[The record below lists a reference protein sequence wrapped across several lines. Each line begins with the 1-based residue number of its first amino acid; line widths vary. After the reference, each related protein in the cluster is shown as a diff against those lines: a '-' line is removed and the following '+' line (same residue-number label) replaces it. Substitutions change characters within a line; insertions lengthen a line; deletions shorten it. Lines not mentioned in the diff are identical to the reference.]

1 MKKTQAIKERLNA
14 HKEMLEKLA
23 TLKQELEFA
32 EDAYGSVRAIDY
44 EGMPRGSGDGT
55 SQTERVVLRKIAL
68 EEKVRLKEKE
78 IADDWAEL
86 EPIVERLAPAETL
99 VINLRYYYGAEWREI
114 AQRLYGKRKDYDIK
128 ADKNMDKVFKTHG
141 RALLNLS
148 ELFTPS
154 SQ

>member
-14 HKEMLEKLA
+14 HREMLEKLA

-32 EDAYGSVRAIDY
+32 EESYGSTRAIDY
-44 EGMPRGSGDGT
+44 SGMPRGGGDGT

-68 EEKVRLKEKE
+68 EEKVRQKEKE
-78 IADDWAEL
+78 IADDWATL
-86 EPIVERLAPAETL
+86 ETYVEQLAPAETL

-114 AQRLYGKRKDYDIK
+114 ALRLYGKRRDYDVK
-128 ADKNMDKVFKTHG
+128 ADKYMDKVFKTHG

-148 ELFTPS
+148 ELFTPPP
-154 SQ
+154 Q